1 VTGDVFPRRIA
12 PGLMPGGIVIRVYRP
27 DGSVV
32 RERRLNADLD
42 DLDGVEAAAEDD
54 WAATILAGVI
64 GPVVLIGYD
73 GDDGEQLEPATV
85 AEIIDDDATG
95 PG

>member
-32 RERRLNADLD
+32 RERRLNA

-85 AEIIDDDATG
+85 AEIYDDDETG